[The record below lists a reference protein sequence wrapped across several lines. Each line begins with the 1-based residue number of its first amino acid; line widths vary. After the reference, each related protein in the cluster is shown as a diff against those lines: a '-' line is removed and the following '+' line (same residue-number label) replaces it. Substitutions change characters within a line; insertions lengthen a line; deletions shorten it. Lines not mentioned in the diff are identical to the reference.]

1 MAIETKDLWAS
12 AYVLSEGG
20 WLEGVKV
27 ERREDGR
34 REIVFRFRGQGVED
48 MVAAFRSGQAR
59 CNVTRLK
66 ASLYHLKEVMYGEKG
81 DTLVWSK

>member
-27 ERREDGR
+27 ERRGDGR
-34 REIVFRFRGQGVED
+34 KEIVFRFRGNGVEE

-66 ASLYHLKEVMYGEKG
+66 ASLYHLKEVMYGEKE
-81 DTLVWSK
+81 DVMVWSK